1 MASTLNVT
9 KALQNPGQEFPFEA
23 DCVIDEME
31 VLGDPVLFTD
41 AKASGLI
48 VGASQNLSVTGEA
61 TANVV
66 TRCSRCL
73 EEVRFPISAKLDA
86 EFTRQPDP
94 EDPDQYVFEASSI
107 DLTDAI
113 RDALT
118 LELPLRVLCKED
130 CKGLCPKCGVN
141 LNTGSCSCPKGSGKP
156 NPFEA
161 LKSIVENHEE
171 V

>member
-1 MASTLNVT
+1 M
-9 KALQNPGQEFPFEA
+9 
-23 DCVIDEME
+23 
-31 VLGDPVLFTD
+31 
-41 AKASGLI
+41 
-48 VGASQNLSVTGEA
+48 TGEA

-118 LELPLRVLCKED
+118 LELSILREFCGEASAKTDRYSTKEIRILSTVDVRALQKQVDALCAEQRRLD
-130 CKGLCPKCGVN
+130 NEIQQANWMTEIDL
-141 LNTGSCSCPKGSGKP
+141 
-156 NPFEA
+156 
-161 LKSIVENHEE
+161 
-171 V
+171 